1 MFIRCMSGHEVE
13 TDTDSFRM
21 CIANQLDQLRVG
33 SETRV
38 YFVVVGDVV
47 TAVFKRTF
55 ENGAQPDGV
64 ESAGFHVI
72 EPAAD
77 TFEVADTVAIAI
89 LKTRGVDVVYHSA
102 FEPFGAALGVCRRST
117 EQGDDE
123 KWE

>member
-1 MFIRCMSGHEVE
+1 MSGHEVE
-13 TDTDSFRM
+13 ADADSLCM

-38 YFVVVGDVV
+38 HFVVVGDVV

-55 ENGAQPDGV
+55 ENRTQPDGV

-77 TFEVADTVAIAI
+77 AFEVADAVAVAI
-89 LKTRGVDVVYHSA
+89 LKTRGVDVVDHGV
-102 FEPFGAALGVCRRST
+102 FEPFGPALGVCRRST
-117 EQGDDE
+117 EQGDDK